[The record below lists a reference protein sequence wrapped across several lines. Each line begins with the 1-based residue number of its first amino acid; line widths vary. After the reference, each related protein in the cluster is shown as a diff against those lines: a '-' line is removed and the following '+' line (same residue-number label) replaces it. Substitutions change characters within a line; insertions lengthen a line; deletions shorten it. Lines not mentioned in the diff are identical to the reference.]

1 MFYELIYFSFFFSI
15 KVLEVMFEAFPQF
28 IMGAF
33 TIQALQLWELLNL
46 GSVIISLI
54 SLLYSLGDY
63 LAISAQGTDVKFS
76 TTIWGVLAI
85 LTDIVFRGLFLA
97 YMFSII
103 KDKTFPLLGRVI
115 Y

>member
-1 MFYELIYFSFFFSI
+1 
-15 KVLEVMFEAFPQF
+15 MFEAFPQF

-85 LTDIVFRGLFLA
+85 LTDIVFLA